1 MYYKH
6 YNIFEPNHPS
16 IVDLINKRAEWDILQ
31 KSLDKC
37 HVICSSCENIVDS
50 LLLHLDYDQEKHK
63 LYETLPTPSSS
74 SDKCKAR
81 RALHTYS
88 YSAFATQM
96 AEYSEFFVSASSN
109 ACATLPLLET
119 PPEDNTEQ
127 WILYRDDFNE
137 KMEEI
142 IQSLSGLYENTASL

>member
-50 LLLHLDYDQEKHK
+50 LLLQMNYEQEKRK
-63 LYETLPTPSSS
+63 LS
-74 SDKCKAR
+74 
-81 RALHTYS
+81 
-88 YSAFATQM
+88 
-96 AEYSEFFVSASSN
+96 
-109 ACATLPLLET
+109 ET

-127 WILYRDDFNE
+127 WTLYRDDFNE

-142 IQSLSGLYENTASL
+142 IQSLSGLYTNSDSL